1 MSEKSNQLFGAP
13 IAMRKRGEVTDSAVL
28 EEIMKKPGVTV
39 SEIAETLGWS
49 NGKVDGSVNRL
60 LLRGKVFVKHYLQ
73 RGMLVKRVYPEKYPV
88 KPRNIIEVP
97 EKMIDRDLW
106 KGSAVVYALSRSTMG
121 IAPKEVEEW
130 DRKALFKDCAD
141 IEKVKQN
148 IIVTLP
154 ERFRD
159 FYQLENSEMSLS
171 TVGNFVLATV
181 ESLLP
186 VRLPPTY
193 PEEGRYPI
201 ARYRITLE
209 SERIESVSSNLH
221 FVYLR
226 EGKTKELTFFS
237 ESRYSIVNKEPEK
250 ILTAISSEPP
260 KELIKVP
267 LGAK

>member
-1 MSEKSNQLFGAP
+1 
-13 IAMRKRGEVTDSAVL
+13 MRKKGEVTDSTVL
-28 EEIMKKPGVTV
+28 EEIMRKPGVTV

-60 LLRGKVFVKHYLQ
+60 LLRGKVSVKHYLQ

-88 KPRNIIEVP
+88 KPRNTIEVP
-97 EKMIDRDLW
+97 EKMVDRGLW
-106 KGSAVVYALSRSTMG
+106 KDSAVVYALSRSTVG

-130 DRKALFKDCAD
+130 DKKAFFKDCAD
-141 IEKVKQN
+141 VGKEKEN
-148 IIVTLP
+148 IVFTLP
-154 ERFRD
+154 ERFYD

-181 ESLLP
+181 ESMLP
-186 VRLPPTY
+186 VRLPATY

-209 SERIESVSSNLH
+209 SERVEGVSSNLH

-250 ILTAISSEPP
+250 ILTAISSEPC
-260 KELIKVP
+260 KEFIKVP
-267 LGAK
+267 VEAK